1 MGEVGI
7 ENDTVRAFCV
17 WRRSTLIAASPLVLV
32 SMITGILNLEGKFG
46 PSSPLNAWG
55 KILILL
61 QGIDSI
67 FLFAAVA
74 TGIMFWKHIAR
85 SSRCVRIGWFISF
98 VLPIFPALFPL
109 ELVLKSE
116 VRDSLDPAVVV
127 SLKFSVALGYALQL
141 LPVVITFPGGAVR
154 AALRVRALFP
164 HSSLAGWILIMCAPF
179 YSVVVLVALVVVTQV
194 AGNTLLFVGTAM
206 VVCSPWIYVARGSL
220 FVGLSTPAVEKQI
233 VLTYRIGSGTFKLGV
248 VVVVIWAL
256 TAYVSGIR
264 PVGESKGAE
273 DTGISLLTY
282 GEAVRVVLEL
292 IGRLLVTTI
301 LFADLILAM
310 VLRNWLDETKR
321 RDTFGEQSDVD
332 FHALEKAIG
341 QETKSLRTKD
351 QLTKHSNNDSL
362 EPTASVDCERMDDST
377 GNSDNSTET
386 EHAPTEVALQDEE
399 INSYLKD
406 RNRRLGGD
414 ENV

>member
-1 MGEVGI
+1 LEAHCPIVALCTNRMVHFVRLADLSSSIPSRIGI
-7 ENDTVRAFCV
+7 EK
-17 WRRSTLIAASPLVLV
+17 RSTGFAGSRSRRFLEIFGCSGLCLATV
-32 SMITGILNLEGKFG
+32 SGGN
-46 PSSPLNAWG
+46 
-55 KILILL
+55 
-61 QGIDSI
+61 
-67 FLFAAVA
+67 
-74 TGIMFWKHIAR
+74 HI
-85 SSRCVRIGWFISF
+85 
-98 VLPIFPALFPL
+98 
-109 ELVLKSE
+109 
-116 VRDSLDPAVVV
+116 
-127 SLKFSVALGYALQL
+127 
-141 LPVVITFPGGAVR
+141 PGGAVR

-179 YSVVVLVALVVVTQV
+179 YSVVVLVALVGVTQV

-220 FVGLSTPAVEKQI
+220 FVGLSTPAVEKQS

-310 VLRNWLDETKR
+310 VLRNCLDERKR